1 MNLVRRPVA
10 QAFARPAVELIIHL
24 LHALLAHARQRFA
37 LREVLAQEAVGAL
50 VGAAL
55 PRMVWEREVELDVDV
70 GRDLGMVREL
80 LAEVERDG
88 PERLALK
95 GPRHLLSDAFRGLA
109 PADAAVE
116 AAGVDAA
123 IDGGVA
129 VGAPAQLEREPAL
142 YLLGRPLLLQELV
155 PDQVENSLLVER
167 APPAARE
174 PAPLIAPL
182 RGRGAVEPLARV
194 ALELARHR
202 RFAAPD
208 GAGDLGDAPPV
219 ASHHH
224 DVLALA

>member
-1 MNLVRRPVA
+1 
-10 QAFARPAVELIIHL
+10 
-24 LHALLAHARQRFA
+24 
-37 LREVLAQEAVGAL
+37 
-50 VGAAL
+50 
-55 PRMVWEREVELDVDV
+55 MVWEREVELDVDV

-80 LAEVERDG
+80 LAAVERDG

-129 VGAPAQLEREPAL
+129 VGAPAQLEREPA
-142 YLLGRPLLLQELV
+142 
-155 PDQVENSLLVER
+155 
-167 APPAARE
+167 
-174 PAPLIAPL
+174 PLIAPL

-219 ASHHH
+219 ASHQH

>member
-37 LREVLAQEAVGAL
+37 LREVLAQEAVGVL

-80 LAEVERDG
+80 LAAVERDG

-129 VGAPAQLEREPAL
+129 VGAPAQLEREPA
-142 YLLGRPLLLQELV
+142 
-155 PDQVENSLLVER
+155 
-167 APPAARE
+167 
-174 PAPLIAPL
+174 PLIAPL

-219 ASHHH
+219 ASHQH

>member
-1 MNLVRRPVA
+1 MRVPKSAPFWHDSRLAVLFLFRLESSNQTQRFRAVNLVRRPVA
-10 QAFARPAVELIIHL
+10 QAFARPAVELIVRL

-37 LREVLAQEAVGAL
+37 FRKVLAQEAVGVL
-50 VGAAL
+50 VGAA
-55 PRMVWEREVELDVDV
+55 
-70 GRDLGMVREL
+70 
-80 LAEVERDG
+80 A
-88 PERLALK
+88 PEPPL
-95 GPRHLLSDAFRGLA
+95 GLA

-129 VGAPAQLEREPAL
+129 DGASAQLEREPAL

-155 PDQVENSLLVER
+155 PDQVENALVVER

-174 PAPLIAPL
+174 PAPLMAPL
-182 RGRGAVEPLARV
+182 RGRGAEEPLARV
-194 ALELARHR
+194 ALELARRR

-219 ASHHH
+219 ASHQH